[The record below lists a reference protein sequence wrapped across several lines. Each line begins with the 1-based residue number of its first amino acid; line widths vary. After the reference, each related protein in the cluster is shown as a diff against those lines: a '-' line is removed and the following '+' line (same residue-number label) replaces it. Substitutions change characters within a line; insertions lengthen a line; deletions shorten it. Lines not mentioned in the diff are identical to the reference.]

1 MIKLIVDLHPIVKN
15 RTAVESLSTLYI
27 PMKAHTLMQ
36 AIPRASAD
44 SDANHFT
51 YSTLGEPAGATH
63 NPGKSVSGE

>member
-44 SDANHFT
+44 SDAITSLIGHLASLLAQRTN
-51 YSTLGEPAGATH
+51 PA
-63 NPGKSVSGE
+63 NQ